1 MLVFIQVL
9 VIFANLQLNFI
20 VEILERLLMTM
31 RLLLAAG
38 VHVLVA
44 ATVLLLVV
52 ELHLLLLVKLLL
64 LKKCL
69 QVFLTVL
76 VFDVNFVVVIVV
88 LLFLTLCL
96 RQVMP
101 LPSILHHLIIV
112 VILVLIVLQILLL
125 KDLLKLSNL
134 ITIKLEAFLLSSGNQ
149 IWMDQV
155 GVQGSLAILFLL
167 LVVVAVQ
174 ATSFIMLLLSNDV
187 GHLPSNLVIILLII
201 HIFMV
206 FLAMQAIVFLFIDFL
221 LVNIFLVFF
230 KVTDMVLMV
239 HLLHLLH
246 ELTFATGIDFFGG
259 SDRVFEVD
267 RDFILSFFTLQLVIK
282 AIVERISL
290 IFILIIV
297 VLVAVRLFIRA
308 VSAAPVTHLVSFVI
322 LVELEMVQIS
332 TELPVVLVV
341 VGLLLEPIR
350 QDVLKHL
357 LVLVVQLVAVSVTT
371 EVPLRG
377 G

>member
-1 MLVFIQVL
+1 
-9 VIFANLQLNFI
+9 
-20 VEILERLLMTM
+20 MTM

-88 LLFLTLCL
+88 LLFLALCL

>member
-1 MLVFIQVL
+1 
-9 VIFANLQLNFI
+9 
-20 VEILERLLMTM
+20 M

-76 VFDVNFVVVIVV
+76 VFDVNFVVVV

-246 ELTFATGIDFFGG
+246 KLTFATGIDFFGG

>member
-76 VFDVNFVVVIVV
+76 VFDVNFVVVV

-246 ELTFATGIDFFGG
+246 KLTFATGIDFFGG